1 MQDIAEADP
10 GSPALRELSEILD
23 LKAAGQLT
31 ADFLALRGRPIDV
44 DAARAERLGGLCL
57 QVLLSAAKTWKMDE
71 IPFAVINPSP
81 EFLEGLARF
90 GISITDLIY
99 QDATQ

>member
-1 MQDIAEADP
+1 MQDIADADAN
-10 GSPALRELSEILD
+10 SPALLELPEILD

-57 QVLLSAAKTWKMDE
+57 QVLLSAAKTWTMDE
-71 IPFAVINPSP
+71 TPFTVINPSP
-81 EFLEGLARF
+81 GFLEGLARF
-90 GISITDLIY
+90 GISITDLTC
-99 QDATQ
+99 QHATQ